1 MSYKFNFKN
10 DTDLKLRL
18 NVNNVGN
25 TVYLAE
31 SLTNNFIE
39 GSDDDSYRGIN
50 TNNKAF
56 FGFGRTWNFTM
67 RYNF

>member
-1 MSYKFNFKN
+1 LI
-10 DTDLKLRL
+10 TDLKFRL

-31 SLTNNFIE
+31 SLTNNFVE
-39 GSDDDSYRGIN
+39 GNDPTYRGIN

-56 FGFGRTWNFTM
+56 FGFGRTWNFTV